1 MCVWTSQLIDFHEVI
16 LLGGAGGGV
25 FRRIGQNELGLF
37 ILFFDEHWR
46 TGTGT
51 L

>member
-1 MCVWTSQLIDFHEVI
+1 MWTSQLIDFHEVI

-25 FRRIGQNELGLF
+25 SREIGQKELHLF
-37 ILFFDEHWR
+37 LLFFVEHWR
-46 TGTGT
+46 TWTGTGT

>member
-16 LLGGAGGGV
+16 LLGGGEGGV
-25 FRRIGQNELGLF
+25 FRGIGQNELRLF
-37 ILFFDEHWR
+37 VLLFVEHWR